1 MRFISSWQGEVNTL
15 IIGDT
20 VETDFRGVLGSD
32 RPHHRARKACPAYIE
47 AMALGLWILDFGW
60 VYDLL
65 TGHLLLDSA
74 VTSNVLQR
82 YEVVGFLGQTLQQLH
97 RPSER

>member
-1 MRFISSWQGEVNTL
+1 M
-15 IIGDT
+15 GDT

-32 RPHHRARKACPAYIE
+32 RPHYKARKTCPSYIE

-60 VYDLL
+60 VYDVLA
-65 TGHLLLDSA
+65 GHLLLDSA
-74 VTSNVLQR
+74 VMSNVLHC
-82 YEVVGFLGQTLQQLH
+82 YEIVGIVGQTLQQLH